1 MTIALFCYRSIEAQ
15 THSSGSLYVD
25 YGILN
30 PKFKMVVICLGEM
43 LIDLL
48 ANQLGMPLEEVSDWT
63 AYPGGAPANV
73 ACGLVKLGTPTALI
87 SCLGA
92 DEVGQKLAG
101 LLTDIGVDVTGMQY
115 SQTAPTRQVYVV
127 RSVDGDRSFAGFI
140 NGLATDEFADV
151 FLDAAQLPEHL
162 FSQAKLL
169 SIGTISLADPLSRA
183 ATDRALQLA
192 YTYGL
197 QIFVDVNWRSMF
209 WDDPHRAKIVI
220 LDILNRADFIKMSD
234 NEAEW
239 LFDSID
245 PQIIRQQL
253 PHSQGI
259 FVTAGAKGCYYSLA
273 HQNGFVPA
281 FDVDAMDTTGA
292 GDSFVAA
299 CIHQLCQQGIESIQS
314 HEAGVKFI
322 RYAAAAGAITT
333 LHAGA
338 IDAQPTDADIVKFL
352 SNVDDIITEST
363 HNAQEQLETI

>member
-1 MTIALFCYRSIEAQ
+1 LGG
-15 THSSGSLYVD
+15 SSG
-25 YGILN
+25 IFN
-30 PKFKMVVICLGEM
+30 PKSKMLVICLGEM

-48 ANQLGMPLEEVSDWT
+48 ANQLGMPLAEVSDWN

-92 DEVGQKLAG
+92 DEVGRKLAG
-101 LLTDIGVDVTGMQY
+101 LLTDIGVDIVGLQY
-115 SQTAPTRQVYVV
+115 AQTASTRQVYVV

-140 NGLATDEFADV
+140 NGLATDKFADV
-151 FLDAAQLPEHL
+151 FLDAGQLPEHL

-169 SIGTISLADPLSRA
+169 SIGTISLADPMSRS
-183 ATDRALQLA
+183 ATDRALELA
-192 YTYGL
+192 GKYGL

-220 LDILNRADFIKMSD
+220 LDVLNRADFIKMSD
-234 NEAEW
+234 DEAEW
-239 LFDSID
+239 LLESID
-245 PQIIRQQL
+245 PQLIRQQL

-259 FVTAGAKGCYYSLA
+259 FITAGAKGCYYSLDR
-273 HQNGFVPA
+273 QNGFVPA
-281 FDVDAMDTTGA
+281 FDVDAIDTTGA

-299 CIHQLCQQGIESIQS
+299 CIHQLCQAGIESIQS
-314 HEAGVKFI
+314 QEAAVKFI

-352 SNVDDIITEST
+352 ANTKDIIIEST
-363 HNAQEQLETI
+363 

>member
-1 MTIALFCYRSIEAQ
+1 LGGGKFQWYFKSKIQ
-15 THSSGSLYVD
+15 
-25 YGILN
+25 N
-30 PKFKMVVICLGEM
+30 PKSKMLVICLGEM

-48 ANQLGMPLEEVSDWT
+48 ANQLGMPLAEVTEWT

-92 DEVGQKLAG
+92 DEVGGKLAG
-101 LLTDIGVDVTGMQY
+101 LLTDIGVDVTGIQY

-140 NGLATDEFADV
+140 DGLATDKFADV

-162 FSQAKLL
+162 LNGAKLL
-169 SIGTISLADPLSRA
+169 SIGTISLADPLSHA
-183 ATDRALQLA
+183 ATDRALELA
-192 YTYGL
+192 RKYGL

-209 WDDPHRAKIVI
+209 WDDVDRAKTVI
-220 LDILNRADFIKMSD
+220 LDVLNQANFIKMSD
-234 NEAEW
+234 DEAEW

-245 PQIIRQQL
+245 PELIRQQL

-259 FVTAGAKGCYYSLA
+259 FITAGAKGCYYSLA
-273 HQNGFVPA
+273 HQHGFVPA
-281 FDVDAMDTTGA
+281 FDVDAIDTTGA

-299 CIHQLCQQGIESIQS
+299 CIHELCQAGIESIQS
-314 HEAGVKFI
+314 HETAVKFI

-338 IDAQPTDADIVKFL
+338 IDAQPTDTDIVKFL
-352 SNVDDIITEST
+352 SNANGIITEPT
-363 HNAQEQLETI
+363 HNACEHLETR